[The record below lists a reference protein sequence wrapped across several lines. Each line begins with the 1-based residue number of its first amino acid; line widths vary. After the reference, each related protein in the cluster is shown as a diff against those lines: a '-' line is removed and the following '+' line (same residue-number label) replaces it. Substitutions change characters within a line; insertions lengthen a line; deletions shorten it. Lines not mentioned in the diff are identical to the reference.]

1 MKNSTNVEAGTTA
14 QTDANT
20 VLVDSKKM
28 LIAVATKDLYHMDG
42 RLCFKKDKEYD
53 VVRELMCG
61 YDIKNEMG
69 YAHTITEGKWLAFF
83 YFR

>member
-20 VLVDSKKM
+20 VLADSKKM
-28 LIAVATKDLYHMDG
+28 RVATCTKDLYSQDG
-42 RLCFKKDKEYD
+42 RLCFKEGKEYD
-53 VVRELMCG
+53 VVRDLMCG
-61 YDIKNEMG
+61 FDIKNEMG